1 MKGNKNFSE
10 LNMNNWIKTEQK
22 GGKNQPWE
30 AKERGNFGWVEK
42 RWHIA
47 EAKLCSLEPKWLMT
61 TKSKSW
67 IIFFFSLDKRFC
79 DGRRCNVASSHVP
92 KN

>member
-1 MKGNKNFSE
+1 MD
-10 LNMNNWIKTEQK
+10 KTEQK

-47 EAKLCSLEPKWLMT
+47 EAKLIKKLNL
-61 TKSKSW
+61 
-67 IIFFFSLDKRFC
+67 FFFFSFSLDKRFC